1 MGGRGPEVTEVD
13 AKRLVLA
20 GMAAALCTTAWADE
34 TTIKFATL
42 APEGSVWM
50 KALRRGGTELKDRSG
65 GSVLL
70 KYYPGGV
77 SGDEVDVVRK
87 MRLGQL
93 HAAGM
98 TGVGLSE
105 ILPEFHVLE
114 LPLLFRD
121 GTEVDFVLEKTFEM
135 FAERF
140 AEKGFR
146 LLGLTETGFVH
157 FFSRVPIQALE
168 DFKRPELKP
177 WIWDQDHLHD
187 VLFADLG
194 MHPMPLGVPDVLA
207 SLQTGMINN
216 VNAPPAAAVALQWH
230 TKVTSMTADTFWWTS
245 GGIVM
250 TEKAWNELDAAQQAT
265 TAEVLGSTAREL
277 RALART
283 DNEKA
288 FEALKARGIEVPPP
302 LSAEDRKRLEE
313 IAARVRTSLVGKIY
327 SAQTLDAVESALAE
341 VRTAPS
347 RP

>member
-1 MGGRGPEVTEVD
+1 MARKLILAAVT
-13 AKRLVLA
+13 AGLCGLA
-20 GMAAALCTTAWADE
+20 VAAE

-50 KALRRGGTELKDRSG
+50 KALRRGGNELKDKSG
-65 GSVLL
+65 GTILL
-70 KYYPGGV
+70 KIYPGGV

-114 LPLLFRD
+114 LPLLFRNGD
-121 GTEVDFVLEKTFEM
+121 EVDFVLEKTEEM
-135 FAERF
+135 FAKKF

-157 FFSRVPIQALE
+157 FYSRVPLRTLD
-168 DFKRPELKP
+168 DFKSSELKP

-187 VLFADLG
+187 VLFSDLG
-194 MHPMPLGVPDVLA
+194 MHAVPLGVPDVLA
-207 SLQTGMINN
+207 GLQTGMINN

-250 TEKAWNELDAAQQAT
+250 TDKAWNELSPDQQKLVT
-265 TAEVLGSTAREL
+265 EVVGSTAREL
-277 RALART
+277 RTLAR
-283 DNEKA
+283 DENKKA
-288 FEALKARGIEVPPP
+288 FDALQSRGIEVTPP
-302 LSAEDRKRLEE
+302 LSAQDHARLEE
-313 IAARVRTSLVGKIY
+313 IAAKVRTSMVGKIY
-327 SAQTLDAVESALAE
+327 TQETLDAVESALAE
-341 VRTAPS
+341 FRASHPS
-347 RP
+347 P